1 MLLIQA
7 SEANS
12 EASQV
17 YKKGILAKIVN
28 GLKLILKLIWWGGR
42 QRGRGAYTSTLRFYL
57 FGHLD
62 QWSELSN
69 WSEN

>member
-12 EASQV
+12 EPSQT
-17 YKKGILAKIVN
+17 YKMGILAKIVN
-28 GLKLILKLIWWGGR
+28 GLKLILKLIWWG
-42 QRGRGAYTSTLRFYL
+42 AYARTLSFYL

-62 QWSELSN
+62 QWYEISN